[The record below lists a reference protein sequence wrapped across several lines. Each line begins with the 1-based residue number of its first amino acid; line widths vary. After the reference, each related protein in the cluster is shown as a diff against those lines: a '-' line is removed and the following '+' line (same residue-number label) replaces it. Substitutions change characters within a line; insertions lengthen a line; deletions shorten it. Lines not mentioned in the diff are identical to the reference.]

1 MIQDL
6 LLQIRGQISKNRPD
20 LPQFPSYLGPWGLYE
35 RVETERAKGNHDEK
49 VIALG
54 ELLEQYFRTGNTLL
68 EAQIFEPSVE
78 ALRELLPY
86 CLDAVNDP
94 YCHEADKVVDILL
107 KLREKV
113 ALKPD
118 EETVLL
124 YIVILGYRR
133 GNYPWRARPC
143 ATRLRALIKE
153 REVPANIYND
163 LSAWYKVVLDY
174 ASACDVALSGAE
186 ILLSAG
192 KTKQAAALARD
203 GYACAMQLPEFAFPS
218 EEEIKARYGEF
229 ADLVLNYA
237 SRASLK
243 HDPVETTEKFQA
255 VYDEV
260 MEEATARYLSEPGA
274 KVVQMLWSYMAE
286 AFLKRDIVWSDPQ
299 LMNPSAR
306 FD

>member
-6 LLQIRGQISKNRPD
+6 LLQIRGEIPKKRPD
-20 LPQFPSYLGPWGLYE
+20 LPQFPSYLGPWGLYD

-54 ELLEQYFRTGNTLL
+54 ELLEQYFRLGNTLL
-68 EAQIFEPSVE
+68 EAQLFEPQIE
-78 ALRELLPY
+78 ALRELLPF

-94 YCHEADKVVDILL
+94 YCNEAGKVVDILL
-107 KLREKV
+107 RFREKV
-113 ALKPD
+113 SLKPD
-118 EETVLL
+118 EEIVLL

-133 GNYPWRARPC
+133 DNYPWRARPY
-143 ATRLRALIKE
+143 AARLRALIKE

-186 ILLSAG
+186 LLLNAG
-192 KTKQAAALARD
+192 KEKQAASLARD
-203 GYACAMQLPEFAFPS
+203 GYACAVQLPGFVFPS
-218 EEEIKARYGEF
+218 EEEIKARYGEY
-229 ADLVLNYA
+229 ADVVLSYP
-237 SRASLK
+237 SRAGFK
-243 HDPVETTEKFQA
+243 RDPVEATEEFQA

-260 MEEATARYLSEPGA
+260 MEEAMAKYLSEPGA

-299 LMNPSAR
+299 LLNPSAR